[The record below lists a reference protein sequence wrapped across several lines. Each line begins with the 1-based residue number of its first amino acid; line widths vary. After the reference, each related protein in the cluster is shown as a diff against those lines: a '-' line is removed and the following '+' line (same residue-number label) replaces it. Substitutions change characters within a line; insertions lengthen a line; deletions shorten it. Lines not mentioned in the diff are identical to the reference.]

1 MAPPLVQ
8 ATTEKYEFRPLMF
21 SPIDAAVNAT
31 VGIVAGISGT
41 LELLSYEG
49 VQTGGHDSR
58 YLCTPCKPI

>member
-1 MAPPLVQ
+1 
-8 ATTEKYEFRPLMF
+8 MF
-21 SPIDAAVNAT
+21 IPIDAAVNAT